1 MQAKYTIRREA
12 FLSAIN
18 QFDISTLSDELQKE
32 INVVRNALNEQ
43 ATEDTIKQLNNLLK
57 KCEPLKELYDAQ
69 RQNLKKQESER
80 ERSKGFSVKNDNP
93 KSEEL
98 GAKNINPPTP
108 SSDNSNS
115 QSSASTQS
123 TNKTSK

>member
-12 FLSAIN
+12 FLNAIN

-43 ATEDTIKQLNNLLK
+43 ATEDTIKQLNHLLQ
-57 KCEPLKELYDAQ
+57 KCEPLKQLYDTQ
-69 RQNLKKQESER
+69 RRNLKKQESEQ
-80 ERSKGFSVKNDNP
+80 ERSKGFPVKNDNP

-98 GAKNINPPTP
+98 GARNINPPTP
-108 SSDNSNS
+108 
-115 QSSASTQS
+115 
-123 TNKTSK
+123 NKTPDKNQKKP